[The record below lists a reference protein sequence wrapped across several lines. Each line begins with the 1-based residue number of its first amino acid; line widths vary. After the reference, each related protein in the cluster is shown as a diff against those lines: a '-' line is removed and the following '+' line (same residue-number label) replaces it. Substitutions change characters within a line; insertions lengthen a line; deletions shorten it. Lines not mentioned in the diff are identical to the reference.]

1 MNINRHRPRAAVV
14 VEREYAVLLRV
25 GEVDAP
31 IDAVERQLLRRQ
43 QISTAMDEPL
53 HWAVHVRR
61 DDTRAVEVTVGFVVA
76 LVHVE

>member
-53 HWAVHVRR
+53 H
-61 DDTRAVEVTVGFVVA
+61 
-76 LVHVE
+76 

>member
-31 IDAVERQLLRRQ
+31 IDAVER
-43 QISTAMDEPL
+43 
-53 HWAVHVRR
+53 
-61 DDTRAVEVTVGFVVA
+61 
-76 LVHVE
+76 